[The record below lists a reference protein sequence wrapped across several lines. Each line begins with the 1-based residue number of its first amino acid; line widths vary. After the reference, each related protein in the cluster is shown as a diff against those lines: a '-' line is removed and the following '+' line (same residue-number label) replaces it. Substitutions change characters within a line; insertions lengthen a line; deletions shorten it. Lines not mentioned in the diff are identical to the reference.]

1 MMKPDAAL
9 ARRMTA
15 DVADRLS
22 TAMGHLVVDVLGKP
36 PVEVI
41 DPSPAAF
48 GLQGMMRDRAL
59 AGDQAGLGDLHDRL
73 GSVLNGPTGP
83 DGLVR
88 PLSAP
93 WFGASEIEIL
103 RAGFADDIGLTARLD
118 APPPNV
124 SEEASD
130 TIHAVLACMAREA
143 PEWHDEFRAL
153 VRQVVL
159 ASSPGDRQ
167 TYAGASAFD
176 LWGAILVNPSYQRG
190 PLHLAMT
197 LVHESSHLKLFHAYL
212 DDEIVMND
220 PDERFSSPLRRQP
233 RPMNGLYH
241 AAFVLARMAAF
252 ATVMMRARSAL
263 DPFGEEWRAR
273 FQAEAQAAVANFD
286 SAYDIISRQGRL
298 TAKGSAIIA
307 EAAAAVEEARQVALA
322 A

>member
-15 DVADRLS
+15 EVADRLS
-22 TAMGHLVVDVLGKP
+22 MAMGHLVVDILGKP
-36 PVEVI
+36 PVEVM

-59 AGDQAGLGDLHDRL
+59 ADDRAGLADLHDRL
-73 GSVLNGPTGP
+73 GSVLTGTTGP

-93 WFGASEIEIL
+93 WFGAAEIEIL
-103 RAGFADDIGLTARLD
+103 QAGFADDIGLTARLD
-118 APPPNV
+118 ALPPDV

-130 TIHAVLACMAREA
+130 TIHAVLTCMASEA
-143 PEWHDEFRAL
+143 PDWHDEFRAL
-153 VRQVVL
+153 VHQVVL

-212 DDEIVMND
+212 DDEIVLND

-252 ATVMMRARSAL
+252 ATAMMRARTAS
-263 DPFGEEWRAR
+263 DVFGEGWREQ
-273 FQAEAQAAVANFD
+273 FQSEAQSAVASFD
-286 SAYDIISRQGRL
+286 SAYDLISRQGRL
-298 TAKGSAIIA
+298 TPKGSALIREAA
-307 EAAAAVEEARQVALA
+307 EAVQEARQIALA